1 LCYETSELF
10 LVLSQLSALPQQ
22 GHISEEE
29 LVARLQR
36 NDRVAYE
43 YLYDNYSAA
52 LYGVIH
58 RIVLNDETASDV
70 LQDAFVKIWNG
81 ISSYDPK
88 KGKLFTWMLNISRN
102 MAIDKTR
109 SKDFNNNQKN
119 QSTEIVVN
127 QIGRLKTDDLKPEHI
142 GLAELIEKLDPNEKF
157 LIDLM
162 YFKGY
167 TQSEIAEEYNIPLG
181 TVKTRLRSA
190 TMNLRKI
197 FIS

>member
-1 LCYETSELF
+1 MCYETSELF
-10 LVLSQLSALPQQ
+10 LVLSQLSKLPQQ
-22 GHISEEE
+22 GNISEEE

-70 LQDAFVKIWNG
+70 LQEAFVKIWNG
-81 ISSYDPK
+81 ISSYDAK

-109 SKDFNNNQKN
+109 SKDFNNSQKN

-127 QIGRLKTDDLKPEHI
+127 QMGRLKTDDLKPEHI

-197 FIS
+197 FSS